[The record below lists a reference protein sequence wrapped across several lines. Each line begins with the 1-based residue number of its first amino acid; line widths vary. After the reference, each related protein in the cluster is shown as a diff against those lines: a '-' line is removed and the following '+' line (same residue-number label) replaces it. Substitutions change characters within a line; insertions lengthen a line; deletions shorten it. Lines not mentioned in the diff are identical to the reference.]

1 VPDRASKSR
10 LGNLVKNSD
19 PPVERAYAP
28 LGAKKLGEGEVI
40 SQSVSLIVELIKL
53 TQYSDRTSACH
64 GRQTRLT

>member
-1 VPDRASKSR
+1 MPDRASKSR

-40 SQSVSLIVELIKL
+40 SQSVSKL
-53 TQYSDRTSACH
+53 DCRAD
-64 GRQTRLT
+64 